1 MKKLTA
7 ALCVVLLMICVFVP
21 GAAAAGP
28 ALGATRAYCII
39 DADTGLVLAQ
49 QNMNEELHPAS
60 ITKVMTLGLAC
71 EKAQGNW
78 DDIKLTVTH
87 EDVYSLAGTDSSHI
101 ALREGEEVPLTDAL
115 YATQMASANDGANLL
130 AEYVGEGTIADGVA
144 KMNARVEE
152 LGLAHTHFANPHGI
166 SDEDHYTSCYDM
178 AQILRWALEQPGFEQ
193 VFTRNEMYTME
204 PTNVQP
210 VTRYFSQQDKM
221 RIGSSRYYISS
232 ILGSKLGYTNTA
244 RYSYAC
250 LAEQNGVRLICVT
263 MQSEL
268 STDKYNDVRTLLDYA
283 FSTFTGYTDLP
294 AQGITAPLSVV
305 GGGGSL
311 GTVTVSDPGVRL
323 LLANGLT
330 ADDVEVTL
338 ELPESYVIFI
348 TRDDILGYGLPIYH
362 IDRQIKELNEA
373 FQDEAHIIYVNSQIK
388 NETKLGRLMHDFS
401 CTNAKDMHN
410 KVLAD
415 RVRYF
420 KEDERGVAIMCRE
433 MEIMRNQ
440 AHEEGVEIGI
450 KKGRMLQLI
459 KQVCAK
465 MQKFSSAEEIAND
478 LVEQDVPLIQKI
490 MDVAPNFG
498 PDYNVDA
505 IYKALN
511 L

>member
-7 ALCVVLLMICVFVP
+7 ALCAVLLVLCVCLP
-21 GAAAAGP
+21 GASAAGP
-28 ALGATRAYCII
+28 ALSATRAYCIV

-78 DDIKLTVTH
+78 DGVKLTVTH

-101 ALREGEEVPLTDAL
+101 ALREGEEVPLVDAL

-130 AEYVGEGTIADGVA
+130 AEYFGGGTIEGGVA
-144 KMNARVEE
+144 KMNEQVEE

-178 AQILRWALEQPGFEQ
+178 AQILRWALEQPGFED
-193 VFTRNEMYTME
+193 VFTRSEMYTMQ

-221 RIGSSRYYISS
+221 RIGSSRYHVSS
-232 ILGSKLGYTNTA
+232 ILGSKIGYTNTA

-294 AQGITAPLSVV
+294 AQGVTAQLPVT
-305 GGGGSL
+305 GGGESL

-323 LLANGLT
+323 LLADGLS
-330 ADDVEVTL
+330 AKDVTVSL
-338 ELPESYVIFI
+338 ELPETYV
-348 TRDDILGYGLPIYH
+348 LGTEPEVYAVYTIRGGTKQESTSVRVKAEISGLT
-362 IDRQIKELNEA
+362 ELLENSTGTELEA
-373 FQDEAHIIYVNSQIK
+373 
-388 NETKLGRLMHDFS
+388 
-401 CTNAKDMHN
+401 AKA
-410 KVLAD
+410 V
-415 RVRYF
+415 
-420 KEDERGVAIMCRE
+420 
-433 MEIMRNQ
+433 Q
-440 AHEEGVEIGI
+440 P
-450 KKGRMLQLI
+450 KGRALWLLGI
-459 KQVCAK
+459 SLGSTVAAAAVTFFIVRLLAK
-465 MQKFSSAEEIAND
+465 RKKRRARSASRHG
-478 LVEQDVPLIQKI
+478 K
-490 MDVAPNFG
+490 
-498 PDYNVDA
+498 
-505 IYKALN
+505 
-511 L
+511 

>member
-7 ALCVVLLMICVFVP
+7 ALCAVLLVLCMFVP

-71 EKAQGNW
+71 EKAQGDW
-78 DDIKLTVTH
+78 DGKKLTVSH

-101 ALREGEEVPLTDAL
+101 ALLEGEEVPLTDAL

-130 AEYVGEGTIADGVA
+130 AEYFGGGTIADGVE
-144 KMNARVEE
+144 KMNAKVKE
-152 LGLAHTHFANPHGI
+152 LGLAHTHFSNPHGI

-193 VFTRNEMYTME
+193 VFTRNEMYTMD
-204 PTNVQP
+204 PTNIQP

-221 RIGSSRYYISS
+221 RIGSSRYHITSVK
-232 ILGSKLGYTNTA
+232 GSKLGYTNTA

-283 FSTFTGYTDLP
+283 FGTFTGYTDLP
-294 AQGITAPLSVV
+294 ARGVTAQLPVM

-323 LLANGLT
+323 LLADGLT
-330 ADDVEVTL
+330 AEDVDVAL
-338 ELPESYVIFI
+338 ELPETYLLGTEPEVYAVYTVKGGTKQEKTSVRVEAEVI
-348 TRDDILGYGLPIYH
+348 GLAQLL
-362 IDRQIKELNEA
+362 DG
-373 FQDEAHIIYVNSQIK
+373 S
-388 NETKLGRLMHDFS
+388 T
-401 CTNAKDMHN
+401 
-410 KVLAD
+410 
-415 RVRYF
+415 
-420 KEDERGVAIMCRE
+420 
-433 MEIMRNQ
+433 
-440 AHEEGVEIGI
+440 GVELEAAKAVKPKSRVLWLLGI
-450 KKGRMLQLI
+450 SLGSTAAAAAVTLVVVRLLAKRKKRRAGRR
-459 KQVCAK
+459 
-465 MQKFSSAEEIAND
+465 
-478 LVEQDVPLIQKI
+478 
-490 MDVAPNFG
+490 
-498 PDYNVDA
+498 
-505 IYKALN
+505 
-511 L
+511 

>member
-78 DDIKLTVTH
+78 EDTKLTVSH

-101 ALREGEEVPLTDAL
+101 ALLEGEEVPLTDAL

-130 AEYVGEGTIADGVA
+130 AEYFGGGTITDGVE
-144 KMNARVEE
+144 KMNAKVKE
-152 LGLAHTHFANPHGI
+152 LGLAHTHFSNPHGI

-193 VFTRNEMYTME
+193 VFTRNEMYTMD
-204 PTNVQP
+204 PTNIQP

-221 RIGSSRYYISS
+221 RIGSSRYHITSVK
-232 ILGSKLGYTNTA
+232 GSKLGYTNTA

-294 AQGITAPLSVV
+294 ARGVTAQLPVM

-323 LLANGLT
+323 LLADGLT
-330 ADDVEVTL
+330 AEDVDVAL
-338 ELPESYVIFI
+338 ELPETYL
-348 TRDDILGYGLPIYH
+348 LGTEPEVYAVYTVKGGTKQEKTSVRVEAEVTGLAQLL
-362 IDRQIKELNEA
+362 DG
-373 FQDEAHIIYVNSQIK
+373 S
-388 NETKLGRLMHDFS
+388 T
-401 CTNAKDMHN
+401 
-410 KVLAD
+410 
-415 RVRYF
+415 
-420 KEDERGVAIMCRE
+420 
-433 MEIMRNQ
+433 
-440 AHEEGVEIGI
+440 GVELEAAKAVKPKSRVLWLLGI
-450 KKGRMLQLI
+450 SLGSTAAAAAVTLVVVRLLAKRKKRRAGRR
-459 KQVCAK
+459 
-465 MQKFSSAEEIAND
+465 
-478 LVEQDVPLIQKI
+478 
-490 MDVAPNFG
+490 
-498 PDYNVDA
+498 
-505 IYKALN
+505 
-511 L
+511 

>member
-49 QNMNEELHPAS
+49 QDMNEELHPAS

-78 DDIKLTVTH
+78 EDTKLTVSH

-101 ALREGEEVPLTDAL
+101 ALLEGEEVPLTDAL

-130 AEYVGEGTIADGVA
+130 AEYFGGDTIADGVE
-144 KMNARVEE
+144 KMNAKVKE
-152 LGLAHTHFANPHGI
+152 LGLAHTHFSNPHGI

-204 PTNVQP
+204 PTNIQP

-294 AQGITAPLSVV
+294 ARGVTAQLPVM

-338 ELPESYVIFI
+338 ELPESYVLGSDPEVYAVYTVHGGEKQESTSVRMDAEISGLPELLENSTGQELEAAKAVKPQSHAFWLLGISLGSTAAAALVTFLVVRFI
-348 TRDDILGYGLPIYH
+348 TWR
-362 IDRQIKELNEA
+362 
-373 FQDEAHIIYVNSQIK
+373 
-388 NETKLGRLMHDFS
+388 
-401 CTNAKDMHN
+401 
-410 KVLAD
+410 
-415 RVRYF
+415 
-420 KEDERGVAIMCRE
+420 
-433 MEIMRNQ
+433 
-440 AHEEGVEIGI
+440 
-450 KKGRMLQLI
+450 KKRRRTRT
-459 KQVCAK
+459 
-465 MQKFSSAEEIAND
+465 
-478 LVEQDVPLIQKI
+478 EQGQTRRSK
-490 MDVAPNFG
+490 
-498 PDYNVDA
+498 
-505 IYKALN
+505 
-511 L
+511 